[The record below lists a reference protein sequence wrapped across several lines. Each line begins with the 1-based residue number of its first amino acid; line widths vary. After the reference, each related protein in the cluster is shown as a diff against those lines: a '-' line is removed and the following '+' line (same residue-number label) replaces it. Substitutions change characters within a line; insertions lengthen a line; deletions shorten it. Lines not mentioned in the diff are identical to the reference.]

1 MDEIDVELLRLLQA
15 DGRLGAAQL
24 AQSVGLAPSTVHE
37 RLTRLRRE
45 EFILGFEAVLDPA
58 HFADALLV
66 FAEVRLAGQGP
77 AYEHALAAA
86 VQGCDEVIECHRL
99 GDDGT
104 YLVKAR
110 VPDMAAHRRLVGDV
124 LWAVPGVR
132 DVRSYTAI
140 EEVKPDAGVPL

>member
-1 MDEIDVELLRLLQA
+1 MDAIDAQLLRLLQA

-24 AQSVGLAPSTVHE
+24 AQRVGLAPSTVHE

-66 FAEVRLAGQGP
+66 FAEVRLAGSAP
-77 AYEHALAAA
+77 PYEHALAAA
-86 VQGCDEVIECHRL
+86 VQRCDEIVECHRL
-99 GDDGT
+99 GDGAT

-110 VPDMAAHRRLVGDV
+110 VPDMAAHRRLLGEV
-124 LWAVPGVR
+124 LWSLPGVCA
-132 DVRSYTAI
+132 VRSYTAI
-140 EEVKPDAGVPL
+140 DEVKPDAGLPL